1 MASLVTWPGALAV
14 ASTSRPLGTDA
25 AAPLAAPALTLRQL
39 VGQKLVVAMHGL
51 APSADLL
58 GRIQRGEV
66 GGVILF
72 GANIASAPQLV
83 SLTRQLQQAAT
94 TGGRPPLLIATDQE
108 GGGVKRLD
116 WAPPTLSPPQMGAT
130 GSAATAAAQGKAT
143 GRLLAC
149 AGINNNLAPVADVPS
164 STASFMYQ
172 EGRTFSF
179 DASVTASLSNA
190 FASGLRAT
198 GRPAGHEALPG
209 AWLRRS
215 QHRFACSDHPCLE
228 GCAGSRTASVPHRD
242 RPERAA
248 DHAVECHLHRLRSRP
263 RCRLVAGHQRRPA
276 AQDARLPW
284 HLDHRL
290 ADRHRRSARCL
301 PHHPRHP
308 GRPGRD

>member
-1 MASLVTWPGALAV
+1 M

-72 GANIASAPQLV
+72 GANIVSASQLV
-83 SLTRQLQQAAT
+83 GLTRQLQHAAT

-190 FASGLRAT
+190 FASGLGPRASC
-198 GRPAGHEALPG
+198 RP
-209 AWLRRS
+209 
-215 QHRFACSDHPCLE
+215 
-228 GCAGSRTASVPHRD
+228 
-242 RPERAA
+242 
-248 DHAVECHLHRLRSRP
+248 
-263 RCRLVAGHQRRPA
+263 
-276 AQDARLPW
+276 
-284 HLDHRL
+284 
-290 ADRHRRSARCL
+290 
-301 PHHPRHP
+301 
-308 GRPGRD
+308 